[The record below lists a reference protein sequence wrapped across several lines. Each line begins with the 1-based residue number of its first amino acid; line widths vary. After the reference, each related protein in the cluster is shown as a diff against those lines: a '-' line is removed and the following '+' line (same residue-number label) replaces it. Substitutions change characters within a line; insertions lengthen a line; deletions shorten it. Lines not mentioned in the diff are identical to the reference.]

1 MTEEITLRERVM
13 RALTTVED
21 PELHQDLVTLG
32 MIGELDVSEEH
43 VRVEVVLT
51 TPACPLKDTIGD
63 QVRAAVSDVLP
74 GAQVAVEFGSRVRP
88 APPGAA
94 ANPDKPLLPGVKNV
108 VLVASGKGGVGKS
121 TVAANLAL
129 ALSGMGAQVGLM
141 DGDIHGPSM
150 PIMMG
155 VQDQPIRP
163 NEDRTFDPVLVHGI
177 KLMSMGFF
185 LPPDEA
191 VIWRGPM
198 MSSAITQF
206 ARDCRWGE
214 LDYLLMD
221 LPPGTGDVQ
230 LTVSQ
235 KLAVAGAVVV
245 STPQDVALADVVRA
259 QAMFDKVDVP
269 IIGVIEN
276 MSYFLCDGCGKR
288 HELFGS
294 GGAED
299 TARRLGL
306 PYLGSLPLDPQVRRT
321 GDAGLPQVLAH
332 PDSEVAE
339 ALRRM
344 AREVAS
350 RISVLAH
357 TRSAGPER
365 GGSH

>member
-1 MTEEITLRERVM
+1 MTDDIPLRERVM

-32 MIGELDVSEEH
+32 MIGELDVSEDH
-43 VRVEVVLT
+43 VRVKVMLT
-51 TPACPLKDTIGD
+51 TPACPMKDTIGD
-63 QVRAAVSDVLP
+63 GVRAAVQEVLP
-74 GAQVAVEFGSRVRP
+74 GAEVAIEFGSRVRR
-88 APPGAA
+88 APPGSAA
-94 ANPDKPLLPGVKNV
+94 DPAKPLLEGVKNV

-129 ALSGMGAQVGLM
+129 ALSRMGASVGLM

-155 VQDQPIRP
+155 VEDHPIRP
-163 NEDRTFDPVLVHGI
+163 NEDRTFDPVSVHGI
-177 KLMSMGFF
+177 RLMSMGFF

-206 ARDCRWGE
+206 ARDCKWGE
-214 LDYLLMD
+214 LDYLLLD

-294 GGAED
+294 GGAEG

-321 GDAGLPQVLAH
+321 GDGGVPQVLAH
-332 PDSEVAE
+332 PDSEVAGE
-339 ALRRM
+339 FRRM

-357 TRSAGPER
+357 TRSAPSDR